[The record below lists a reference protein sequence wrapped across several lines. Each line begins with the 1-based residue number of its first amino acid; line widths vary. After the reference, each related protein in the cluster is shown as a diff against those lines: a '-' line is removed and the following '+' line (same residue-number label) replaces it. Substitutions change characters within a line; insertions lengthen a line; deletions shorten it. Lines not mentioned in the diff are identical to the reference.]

1 MFKGLLQK
9 AVAGAIVAASA
20 FMAVIFLGL
29 AIYNAIALI
38 WPPLGAA
45 AATFGLFA
53 VVSIV
58 TALVFLGGSGASHHD
73 DEEED
78 EAPHGLAARAIHM
91 VRERPILG
99 VAGGL
104 GVLFLLLRN
113 PALAAIVASM
123 VTERKMDQR
132 GYRRR
137 RR

>member
-1 MFKGLLQK
+1 MLKKLLKK

-20 FMAVIFLGL
+20 FVAVIFLGVTL
-29 AIYNAIALI
+29 YHALALI
-38 WPPLGAA
+38 MPPLGAS

-53 VVSIV
+53 LVALVV
-58 TALVFLGGSGASHHD
+58 ALVFLAGAKSDDHD
-73 DEEED
+73 DDVED
-78 EAPHGLAARAIHM
+78 EPQGLAGRVIHM

-104 GVLFLLLRN
+104 GALFLLLRN

-123 VTERKMDQR
+123 VTERKMERR

-137 RR
+137 R

>member
-20 FMAVIFLGL
+20 FMAVVFLGV
-29 AIYNAIALI
+29 AIYAALALI

-58 TALVFLGGSGASHHD
+58 TALVFLGGSRGGHDD

-78 EAPHGLAARAIHM
+78 EPQGFAARAIHI

-104 GVLFLLLRN
+104 GALFLLLRN

-123 VTERKMDQR
+123 VTERKMEQR

-137 RR
+137 R

>member
-20 FMAVIFLGL
+20 FMAVVFLGV
-29 AIYNAIALI
+29 AIHAALSLI

-53 VVSIV
+53 VVCIV
-58 TALVFLGGSGASHHD
+58 TALVFLGGSKSHHD

-78 EAPHGLAARAIHM
+78 EPQGFAARAIHI

-104 GVLFLLLRN
+104 GALFLLLRN

-123 VTERKMDQR
+123 VTERKMEQR

-137 RR
+137 R